1 MQDVGKPPFKPDNM
15 KPPIPCNE
23 EDPAP
28 SPGIVGI
35 GVNDGK
41 EVVIVPITSTLLSAS
56 ETGVPEI
63 VIAGALGVN
72 VLPPTEMP
80 LERRSMAWPFI
91 VVNLSA
97 FKGEGGSETDMELV
111 PSERSDWPND
121 IGVPD
126 TATGV
131 TLGVRTLLSMVT
143 PFGRTVT
150 AWFSAVIRAEDEGLG
165 KRS

>member
-1 MQDVGKPPFKPDNM
+1 MR
-15 KPPIPCNE
+15 PPIPFNE

-35 GVNDGK
+35 GVNDGN
-41 EVVIVPITSTLLSAS
+41 EVVIVPITSMLLLTS

-72 VLPPTEMP
+72 FLPPIEMP

-97 FKGEGGSETDMELV
+97 FKGEGGSKTDIELV
-111 PSERSDWPND
+111 PINRFDWPNGM
-121 IGVPD
+121 GVPD
-126 TATGV
+126 TVTGG
-131 TLGVRTLLSMVT
+131 TPGIKTLLSMVT
-143 PFGRTVT
+143 PCGRTVT
-150 AWFSAVIRAEDEGLG
+150 GWFPAVIRAEDEGLG